1 MTNFVFIS
9 PEFPKTY
16 YNFCD
21 RLKKNG
27 ITVLGISSTP
37 YDELKPELK
46 ACLTEYYKVSDMN
59 NYEEFIKAMGYFT
72 YKYGKIDWV
81 ESNNEHWLTLDA
93 KLRKDFNITTGIN
106 SDEIINYK
114 SKSEMKK
121 FYKKARIPTPRY
133 TTVST
138 LSKATSFIERVGYPV
153 VVKPDIGV
161 GASHTYQINNE
172 EELKTFY
179 SNLPKDGPYIMEE
192 SISGDIITYDG
203 ICDKDG
209 NVLVEASHIT
219 PPIMDV
225 VNGNTDVSYY
235 TNIKVSNRLSSV
247 GKRAIKAF
255 NVKSRFFHL
264 EFFKLKETK
273 RGLGKAGRYV
283 ALEANMRP
291 GGGYTPD
298 MINFANSFDIYQ
310 LWADMVAYN
319 KIKHS
324 YVGDKYYCVYAS
336 RRDNVNY
343 LHSNDEI
350 YKNYSNCIVM
360 HERMPDV
367 LSDAMGNEMYTAKVE
382 TMKQVES
389 FVDFILEKR
398 N

>member
-1 MTNFVFIS
+1 MKNFVFIS

-27 ITVLGISSTP
+27 INVLGISSTP
-37 YDELKPELK
+37 YDELMPELK
-46 ACLTEYYKVSDMN
+46 ACLTEYYKVNDMN
-59 NYEEFIKAMGYFT
+59 NYDEFIKAMGYFT

-93 KLRKDFNITTGIN
+93 RIRKDFNITTGIN

-121 FYKKARIPTPRY
+121 FYRSARIPTPRY
-133 TTVST
+133 AFVTT
-138 LSKATSFIERVGYPV
+138 LAKAKLFIERVGYPIII
-153 VVKPDIGV
+153 KPDIGV
-161 GASHTYQINNE
+161 GAYHTCQINND
-172 EELKTFY
+172 EELDKFY
-179 SNLPKDGPYIMEE
+179 ANLPTDTTYIMEE
-192 SISGDIITYDG
+192 LITGDIITYDG
-203 ICDKDG
+203 ICDSKG

-219 PPIMDV
+219 PSIMNV
-225 VNGNTDVSYY
+225 VNNHSDVSYY

-264 EFFKLKETK
+264 EFFKLSETK

-291 GGGYTPD
+291 AGGYTPD

-310 LWADMVAYN
+310 LWADMIAYDEIRHTYN
-319 KIKHS
+319 
-324 YVGDKYYCVYAS
+324 GDKYYCVYAS
-336 RRDNVNY
+336 RRDNKNY
-343 LHSNDEI
+343 LHSRDEI
-350 YKNYSNCIVM
+350 INHYGNSIVM
-360 HERMPDV
+360 NERIPEV
-367 LSDAMGNEMYTAKVE
+367 LSPAMGDEMYTAKVQ
-382 TMKQVES
+382 TMKQLES
-389 FVDFILEKR
+389 FIDYVLEKK
-398 N
+398 

>member
-1 MTNFVFIS
+1 MKNFVFIS

-27 ITVLGISSTP
+27 ITVLGISNTP
-37 YDELKPELK
+37 YDQLSPELK
-46 ACLTEYYKVSDMN
+46 GCLTEYYKVSDMN

-93 KLRKDFNITTGIN
+93 KIRKDFNITTGIN

-133 TTVST
+133 AMVST
-138 LSKATSFIERVGYPV
+138 LAKAKLFIERVGYPI

-161 GASHTYQINNE
+161 GASNTYQINNDS
-172 EELKTFY
+172 ELENFY
-179 SNLPKDGPYIMEE
+179 NNLPKDGPYIMEE
-192 SISGDIITYDG
+192 LIVGDIITYDG
-203 ICDKDG
+203 ICDSEG
-209 NVLVEASHIT
+209 NVLVEASHTT

-225 VNGNTDVSYY
+225 VNNSSDVSYY

-264 EFFKLKETK
+264 EFFKLQETK

-291 GGGYTPD
+291 AGGYTPD
-298 MINFANSFDIYQ
+298 MINFANSIDIYQ
-310 LWADMVAYN
+310 LWADMIAYN
-319 KIKHS
+319 KIKHTYS
-324 YVGDKYYCVYAS
+324 GDKYYCVYAS
-336 RRDNVNY
+336 RRDNINY
-343 LHSNDEI
+343 LHNNDDI
-350 YKNYSNCIVM
+350 YSNYKSCIVM

-367 LSDAMGNEMYTAKVE
+367 LADAMGNEMYTAKVE

-389 FVDFILEKR
+389 FVQYILEKK
-398 N
+398 

>member
-37 YDELKPELK
+37 YDQLRPELK
-46 ACLTEYYKVSDMN
+46 SCLTEYYKVNDMN
-59 NYEEFIKAMGYFT
+59 NYNEFVKAMGYFT

-93 KLRKDFNITTGIN
+93 KIRKDFNITTGIN

-121 FYKKARIPTPRY
+121 FYRAARIPTPRY
-133 TTVST
+133 SMVST
-138 LSKATSFIERVGYPV
+138 LDKAYLFIERVGYPI

-161 GASHTYQINNE
+161 GASHTYPIYNE
-172 EELKTFY
+172 EELKDFF

-192 SISGDIITYDG
+192 LISGDIITYDG
-203 ICDKDG
+203 ICDSQG

-219 PPIMDV
+219 PPIMNV
-225 VNGNTDVSYY
+225 VNNHSDVSYY

-247 GKRAIKAF
+247 GKKAFKAF

-264 EFFKLKETK
+264 EFFTLAETK

-310 LWADMVAYN
+310 LWADMVAYDC
-319 KIKHS
+319 IKHS

-336 RRDNVNY
+336 RRDENSY
-343 LHSNDEI
+343 AHSHNEI
-350 YKNYSNCIVM
+350 INQYKNIIVM
-360 HERMPDV
+360 NERMPDV
-367 LSDAMGNEMYTAKVE
+367 LAPAMGNQMYTAKVE
-382 TMKQVES
+382 TMKQLES
-389 FVDFILEKR
+389 FVNFVLEKK
-398 N
+398 

>member
-27 ITVLGISSTP
+27 IRVLGISSTP
-37 YDELKPELK
+37 YDELRPELK
-46 ACLTEYYKVSDMN
+46 ECLTEYYKVSDMN
-59 NYEEFIKAMGYFT
+59 NYDEFIKAMGYFT

-93 KLRKDFNITTGIN
+93 KIRKDFNITTGIN

-121 FYKKARIPTPRY
+121 FYKDARIPTPRY
-133 TTVST
+133 SMVST
-138 LSKATSFIERVGYPV
+138 IEKALPFIERVGYPIII
-153 VVKPDIGV
+153 KPDIGV
-161 GASHTYQINNE
+161 GASHTYKIENE
-172 EELKTFY
+172 EQLQAFFN
-179 SNLPKDGPYIMEE
+179 NLPTDVPYIMEE
-192 SISGDIITYDG
+192 LIEGEIITYDG
-203 ICDKDG
+203 ICDSEG

-219 PPIMDV
+219 PPIMNI
-225 VNGNTDVSYY
+225 VNNHSDISYY
-235 TNIKVSNRLSSV
+235 TNIKVSNRLSAV

-310 LWADMVAYN
+310 LWADMVAYD
-319 KIKHS
+319 KIKHT
-324 YVGDKYYCVYAS
+324 YNGDKYYCVYAS
-336 RRDNVNY
+336 RRDNLNY
-343 LHSNDEI
+343 LHSDEEI
-350 YKNYSNCIVM
+350 YKNFNNYIVM

-382 TMKQVES
+382 TMKQLET
-389 FVDFILEKR
+389 FVDYVLEKK
-398 N
+398 